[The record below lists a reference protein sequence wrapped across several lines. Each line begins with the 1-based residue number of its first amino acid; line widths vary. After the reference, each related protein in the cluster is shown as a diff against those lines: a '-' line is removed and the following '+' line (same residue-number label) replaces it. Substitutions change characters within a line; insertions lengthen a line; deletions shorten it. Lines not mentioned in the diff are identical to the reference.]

1 LETLRRFRITETMR
15 TGLNDLSDAVDTEE
29 VFRELTLTA
38 DVCLVAAT
46 DRARMLVEERRPGCC
61 DGVAL
66 AIVALGKM
74 GGREMTYASDLDLLF
89 VYRSSRDGFDGAAHD
104 AATRWIQKTISLLQ
118 TQTRDGIVYKID
130 ARLRPSGRSGPL
142 VASMHRFVEYH
153 KTEAELWER
162 QAHVRAR
169 VVYGSE
175 KLRAEIGEANEAF
188 VYGQSLDSSGV
199 AEIDSLRMRVENE
212 LADENS
218 KRKNIKTG
226 RGGIVDIEFV
236 VQMLLLRYGV
246 DHPQVRKQST
256 AEAIEALAAAELI
269 PEADAQILSGHYLF
283 LRRLEARLRL
293 ERDRPVE
300 AIGTDARVIAP
311 LAKRLGF
318 GGEDPGAELLARYAV
333 VREEVRGLYE
343 RYFRSDT
350 H

>member
-1 LETLRRFRITETMR
+1 
-15 TGLNDLSDAVDTEE
+15 
-29 VFRELTLTA
+29 
-38 DVCLVAAT
+38 
-46 DRARMLVEERRPGCC
+46 
-61 DGVAL
+61 
-66 AIVALGKM
+66 
-74 GGREMTYASDLDLLF
+74 
-89 VYRSSRDGFDGAAHD
+89 
-104 AATRWIQKTISLLQ
+104 
-118 TQTRDGIVYKID
+118 
-130 ARLRPSGRSGPL
+130 
-142 VASMHRFVEYH
+142 MHRFVEYH

-175 KLRAEIGEANEAF
+175 KLRAEIEEATEAF
-188 VYGQSLDSSGV
+188 VYGKSLDSSGV
-199 AEIDSLRMRVENE
+199 AEIDSLENE

-218 KRKNIKTG
+218 KRRNIKTG

-246 DHPQVRKQST
+246 DYPQVRKQGT

-269 PEADAQILSGHYLF
+269 PKADAQILSGHYLF